1 MRKEKFIYETPEVE
15 LVELNTESFICTS
28 NSNSTAG
35 EGVITDDDDYGR
47 W

>member
-28 NSNSTAG
+28 NSTSG
-35 EGVITDDDDYGR
+35 EGVVVDDDDYGR

>member
-1 MRKEKFIYETPEVE
+1 MKTKELYSAPEVE

-28 NSNSTAG
+28 NSDSTAG